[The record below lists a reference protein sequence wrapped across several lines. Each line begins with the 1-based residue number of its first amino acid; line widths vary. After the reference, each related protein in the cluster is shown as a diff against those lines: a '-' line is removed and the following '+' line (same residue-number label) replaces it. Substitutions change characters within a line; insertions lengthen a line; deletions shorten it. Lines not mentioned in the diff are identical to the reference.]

1 MYEGD
6 SRTLNKFSVVLFL
19 RRCKGREKTKA
30 PPIPCG
36 TSGAI
41 FFACGIKFFTL
52 WYYLCN
58 FCGIICAHILRKR
71 VKFILNIKIDTL
83 LEFQAKLS
91 FLFQSSVAFIPFL
104 DFVSLFIYSFPQC
117 TFVQLYTKD

>member
-1 MYEGD
+1 MYEGV
-6 SRTLNKFSVVLFL
+6 SRSLLKFRAFLFL

-104 DFVSLFIYSFPQC
+104 DFVSQFIYSFTQC

>member
-1 MYEGD
+1 MKRFQD
-6 SRTLNKFSVVLFL
+6 LLVKLLSFLVL

-52 WYYLCN
+52 WYYLCI
-58 FCGIICAHILRKR
+58 FCGIIYAHILRKR
-71 VKFILNIKIDTL
+71 VHFILNIKIDAL
-83 LEFQAKLS
+83 LEL
-91 FLFQSSVAFIPFL
+91 
-104 DFVSLFIYSFPQC
+104 
-117 TFVQLYTKD
+117 

>member
-1 MYEGD
+1 MYEGV
-6 SRTLNKFSVVLFL
+6 SRSLLKFRAFLFL

-41 FFACGIKFFTL
+41 FLACGIKFFTL
-52 WYYLCN
+52 WYYLCI
-58 FCGIICAHILRKR
+58 FCGTIFTISLCKR

-91 FLFQSSVAFIPFL
+91 FLFQSTISFIPFL
-104 DFVSLFIYSFPQC
+104 DFVSQFIYSFTQC
-117 TFVQLYTKD
+117 TFVQLCTKD

>member
-6 SRTLNKFSVVLFL
+6 SRTLNNSALSCFFDDAKVG
-19 RRCKGREKTKA
+19 KKQKA

-41 FFACGIKFFTL
+41 FFACGTKFFYL

-58 FCGIICAHILRKR
+58 FCGIIYSHILRKR
-71 VKFILNIKIDTL
+71 VHFILNININAL
-83 LEFQAKLS
+83 LEL
-91 FLFQSSVAFIPFL
+91 
-104 DFVSLFIYSFPQC
+104 
-117 TFVQLYTKD
+117 